1 MPRAVSAPQQAKR
14 RTKADLARFAVEVRR
29 DELGLT
35 EYERLCPYALAKLYG
50 IAVYSLAD
58 LVDAGCS
65 PEAIGFFT
73 IERRDVWSAAL
84 VPDGTGQFIVENT
97 AHSQQRR
104 RSNVGHEMA
113 HLLLEHEP
121 DRILFTADGRACKD
135 PASATVEKEATE
147 LSGELLLPQAAARRA
162 AARKLTDEQ
171 VADRYDV
178 SVEFARWRMNV
189 TGARLIA
196 ARSAVKRAQPSW

>member
-1 MPRAVSAPQQAKR
+1 MRRAVSPPQQPKR
-14 RTKADLARFAVEVRR
+14 RTKADLARFAAEVRR

-35 EYERLCPYALAKLYG
+35 EYERLCPYTLAELYG
-50 IAVYSLAD
+50 ITVYSLSD
-58 LVDAGCS
+58 LIRAGCS
-65 PEAIGFFT
+65 PETIAFFT
-73 IERRDVWSAAL
+73 TERPDVWSAAL
-84 VPDGTGQFIVENT
+84 VPDGTGQFILENT
-97 AHSQQRR
+97 AHSRLRR

-135 PASATVEKEATE
+135 PASAAVEKEATE

-162 AARKLTDEQ
+162 AVRNLTDEQ
-171 VADRYDV
+171 VADDFDV
-178 SVEFARWRMNV
+178 SVEFARWRMGV

-196 ARSAVKRAQPSW
+196 ERAARKWARPS